1 MIGKLKG
8 QIEEIGEDYL
18 ILDVNGVGYLV
29 YCSSKTIASSE
40 LNSKLALFIE
50 THVREDQIT
59 LYGFLTNEEKSFFEK
74 LVTVKGIGPKLALA
88 IIANISIESMAKA
101 IAFQDKSFLVGVS
114 GLGPKLVARLLTE
127 LKEKDLP
134 VYASGAISTSAS
146 SVANASLK
154 NEAVSALCNLG
165 VSKSESL
172 SIVTKLLIEN
182 PDISINEL
190 IKQGLKNLNKNSQ

>member
-1 MIGKLKG
+1 
-8 QIEEIGEDYL
+8 
-18 ILDVNGVGYLV
+18 
-29 YCSSKTIASSE
+29 
-40 LNSKLALFIE
+40 
-50 THVREDQIT
+50 
-59 LYGFLTNEEKSFFEK
+59 
-74 LVTVKGIGPKLALA
+74 
-88 IIANISIESMAKA
+88 MAKA

-134 VYASGAISTSAS
+134 VYARGAISSSAS

-154 NEAVSALCNLG
+154 NEAISALCNLG